1 MGPLRRLSS
10 GPLAG
15 FRRHRSCG
23 LIGSTGRLCP
33 NLRQSQSASH
43 SVSSLTPLCLQQ
55 RAVCRPVMNADAPC
69 DVISRFVSP
78 DSRPLSFCPRDI
90 SGASRGPS
98 DVPAKSQAPTGVSIN
113 SALSRERVRSRS
125 TQLDSAR
132 LCLVSLSAA
141 PSLCSTPRFSSC
153 HTRGGSVKDTAN
165 ASSCVSRRSRSESVL
180 SPQDALHDNLFW
192 LPARRRIRRHD
203 AGATRVTLALVPWLS
218 SCFSLAGP
226 HARFYSSSPS
236 ERMLCSPTPSQLASP
251 PSPPSPPPLRV
262 SASFFLRASTSP
274 LAISA
279 LRTSHSSHFSAPGPS
294 ASPLTLFAH
303 ASFSLSAFPL
313 LGQARDAAVDA
324 FVPGGGCSWIQVRWK
339 KKRGKKEKVILNA
352 EQVATKT
359 RLPPIRLEDRITP
372 EPPATVARN
381 IRSQISRAVA
391 GWKTKRMFTYRNKYR
406 LRRLVGMTHDVDS
419 DDEFAQASARTRETK
434 ASTSKGSSSGYST
447 EKAEGVNDSTMGRK
461 NRPSFAGRTFV
472 TPLTKLQ
479 HQAALPRSPLHARF
493 DFPHTVH
500 YDVFWGPPQVEEEPN
515 KTGCWVSFRVAD
527 LKLSDSQAQRLLDIL
542 GPERYDEQTGV
553 ACLEADVFP
562 QLNHNAAYLGDILQQ
577 LMREVKK
584 A

>member
-1 MGPLRRLSS
+1 MGPLGRVSS
-10 GPLAG
+10 GQLAG
-15 FRRHRSCG
+15 VRRHRSCG
-23 LIGSTGRLCP
+23 LIRSTGPLCLS
-33 NLRQSQSASH
+33 LRQSQSASD
-43 SVSSLTPLCLQQ
+43 SVSSLTPLSLQQ
-55 RAVCRPVMNADAPC
+55 RAVCRPVMNADPPC

-78 DSRPLSFCPRDI
+78 DSRLFIFCPRDI
-90 SGASRGPS
+90 LRASRGPS
-98 DVPAKSQAPTGVSIN
+98 DVPAKSQAPTGVSIG
-113 SALSRERVRSRS
+113 SALSRESVTSRS
-125 TQLDSAR
+125 TQPDRAR
-132 LCLVSLSAA
+132 LRLVSLSAA
-141 PSLCSTPRFSSC
+141 PSLCSTPRLSPC
-153 HTRGGSVKDTAN
+153 HTRCGAVRDTAN
-165 ASSCVSRRSRSESVL
+165 ASSCVSGPSRSESVL
-180 SPQDALHDNLFW
+180 SPQDALHDNLLW
-192 LPARRRIRRHD
+192 LPARRTIRRHN
-203 AGATRVTLALVPWLS
+203 AGATRATLARLPWFS
-218 SCFSLAGP
+218 SRFSLP
-226 HARFYSSSPS
+226 DLHARFYTSSPHGRLLS
-236 ERMLCSPTPSQLASP
+236 STTPSQLASP

-262 SASFFLRASTSP
+262 PASFFLRASTSAP
-274 LAISA
+274 AISA
-279 LRTSHSSHFSAPGPS
+279 LRASRSSHFSVPGPPS
-294 ASPLTLFAH
+294 SPMTLFVH
-303 ASFSLSAFPL
+303 ASFSRSAGPL

-324 FVPGGGCSWIQVRWK
+324 FFPGGGCSWLQVRWK

-406 LRRLVGMTHDVDS
+406 LRRLVGMTHDIDS
-419 DDEFAQASARTRETK
+419 DDEFAQANARTRETN
-434 ASTSKGSSSGYST
+434 ASTSKVSSSGCST
-447 EKAEGVNDSTMGRK
+447 EKAEGVNGSTMGRR

-515 KTGCWVSFRVAD
+515 KSGCWVSFRVAD
-527 LKLSDSQAQRLLDIL
+527 LKLSDSQEQRLLDIL

-553 ACLEADVFP
+553 VCLEADVFP